1 MAQILMFPTPA
12 AAPQHHVEPDTA
24 DMAPDQAEALA
35 VFERLMAFH
44 TETQRQMA
52 DIMTAGGQAMAAQP
66 TAEVVYYPILRAAQ
80 A

>member
-1 MAQILMFPTPA
+1 MAQILMFPTAAAVPQHPVEPA
-12 AAPQHHVEPDTA
+12 AA
-24 DMAPDQAEALA
+24 DMAPEQAEALA

-52 DIMTAGGQAMAAQP
+52 DIMAAGGQAMATQP
-66 TAEVVYYPILRAAQ
+66 TAEVHYYPILCAAQ